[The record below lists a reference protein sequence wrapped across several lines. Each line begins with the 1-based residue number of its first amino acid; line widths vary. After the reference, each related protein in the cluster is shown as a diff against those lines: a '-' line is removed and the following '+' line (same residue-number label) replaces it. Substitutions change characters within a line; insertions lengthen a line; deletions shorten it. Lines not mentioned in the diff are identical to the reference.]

1 MNPALLYQLLQ
12 AQQGPG
18 FLPQYDPYNQPG
30 MVGFGANVGQQG
42 PEIFGAYG
50 PEFGALALNM
60 AGAQKAAL
68 MMNPTLLANIQRA
81 QLNPVAARLAPAQDM
96 AALCREQ
103 AAWNA
108 RQQQEI
114 DALQAALA
122 QLAGGRPVLGTDM
135 HVLPRTGPVV
145 PRELVVGVDSGA
157 TLIPAGLSVN
167 IPLAPQVTFR
177 LERFIAADTTSPNF
191 DILDIRVGKDSQFVA
206 AGAVP
211 AEVFSSKAVG
221 VGLKGDT
228 AVPGIQIIIT
238 VLNKTLAAARFQ
250 GAIIGF
256 ATLNTLASRLA

>member
-1 MNPALLYQLLQ
+1 MNPALLAQLMAAHHQ
-12 AQQGPG
+12 PG
-18 FLPQYDPYNQPG
+18 YLPQYDPYNQPG
-30 MVGFGANVGQQG
+30 LVGWGANVGQQG

-50 PEFGALALNM
+50 PEFGALMLANVAPQRPL
-60 AGAQKAAL
+60 A
-68 MMNPTLLANIQRA
+68 MNPALLANLARP
-81 QLNPVAARLAPAQDM
+81 QLARPVAPQDY

-103 AAWNA
+103 AAWNQ

-114 DALQAALA
+114 DELQNALA
-122 QLAGGRPVLGTDM
+122 QLTGGRPVLGTDM
-135 HVLPRTGPVV
+135 RVLPRTGPVV

-228 AVPGIQIIIT
+228 AIPGIQIIIT

-256 ATLNTLASRLA
+256 ATLNS

>member
-1 MNPALLYQLLQ
+1 M
-12 AQQGPG
+12 
-18 FLPQYDPYNQPG
+18 
-30 MVGFGANVGQQG
+30 GQQG
-42 PEIFGAYG
+42 PEIFGSYG

-60 AGAQKAAL
+60 AANRPAAL
-68 MMNPTLLANIQRA
+68 NPAALAFARNA
-81 QLNPVAARLAPAQDM
+81 QMHRMPAAADY

-108 RQQQEI
+108 RQQREI
-114 DALQAALA
+114 DELQAALA
-122 QLAGGRPVLGTDM
+122 QMQGGRPVLGTDM
-135 HVLPRTGPVV
+135 RVLPRTGPVV

-177 LERFIAADTTSPNF
+177 LERFIAADTTSPSF

-256 ATLNTLASRLA
+256 ATLNT